1 MVNSEHR
8 IFKFSNGAEAS
19 ASIIGVNKFVSI
31 NGVAYPFPSIT
42 LGARQ
47 TILSTI
53 YGFTGWDMKKVKV
66 VKEEYVCEGFIP
78 DKQINF
84 KVHAI
89 ASTPAYTNIEVY
101 VQNEAIYK
109 GRQKIT
115 FNSMKSIQN
124 FAQEQILNRIA
135 KEEQKKKEEE
145 KKEKPKKE
153 EKPKEKEI
161 DPKLDKRI
169 VDILKFFTKLGVS
182 YTGEPIS
189 LESGYQEYCPQG
201 NFRFV
206 DKSDS
211 FLVVFAKMN
220 IFALDLIYELNE
232 FESYDMFRAVGELS
246 DDKKFAL
253 AVTDAKVNEYKHKV
267 RFYNGLTSIAYF
279 TKNSNSTEL
288 TKVLLLINFGRDR
301 KQELIK
307 RALKG
312 DI

>member
-1 MVNSEHR
+1 MINAEHR
-8 IFKFSNGAEAS
+8 IFKFSNGSEAS

-145 KKEKPKKE
+145 KKKEEQKKKEEEKSKKE
-153 EKPKEKEI
+153 EKTKEKEI

-169 VDILKFFTKLGVS
+169 VDILKFLTKLGVS
-182 YTGEPIS
+182 
-189 LESGYQEYCPQG
+189 
-201 NFRFV
+201 
-206 DKSDS
+206 
-211 FLVVFAKMN
+211 
-220 IFALDLIYELNE
+220 
-232 FESYDMFRAVGELS
+232 
-246 DDKKFAL
+246 
-253 AVTDAKVNEYKHKV
+253 
-267 RFYNGLTSIAYF
+267 
-279 TKNSNSTEL
+279 
-288 TKVLLLINFGRDR
+288 
-301 KQELIK
+301 
-307 RALKG
+307 
-312 DI
+312 